1 MSSAVKHEDT
11 ITVKEA
17 ADLMHKD
24 CEFIRAGLRNERFR
38 FGYAVLSEGNKR
50 WSYYIN
56 RKLFFEQTGIEERV
70 MQ

>member
-11 ITVKEA
+11 MTVKEA

-38 FGYAVLSEGNKR
+38 FGYAVLSEGNKGCI
-50 WSYYIN
+50 Y
-56 RKLFFEQTGIEERV
+56 
-70 MQ
+70 